1 MKTQVKLLLFVIGY
15 LLISSAV
22 CAFDNQFIKLTN
34 VISDTG
40 NMNEGNAN
48 SRRFEGKFTVSLGTS
63 TPENIY
69 RHTSKNISLKIIAS
83 FQHQQNSSS
92 GVFS

>member
-1 MKTQVKLLLFVIGY
+1 
-15 LLISSAV
+15 
-22 CAFDNQFIKLTN
+22 
-34 VISDTG
+34 
-40 NMNEGNAN
+40 MNEGNAN

-92 GVFS
+92 GVFSEKGDVVSKFSFFPVFRGHLRSLLLQSKNYIKSKLAK